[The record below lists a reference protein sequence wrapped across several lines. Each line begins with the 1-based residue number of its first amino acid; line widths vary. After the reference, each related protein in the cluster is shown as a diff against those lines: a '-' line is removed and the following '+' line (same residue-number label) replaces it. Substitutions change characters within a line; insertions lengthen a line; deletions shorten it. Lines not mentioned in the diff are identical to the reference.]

1 MPTINVRKIN
11 SSVGDLVW
19 IPANTP
25 LMFYLPKEEHEFAW
39 RATEKKE
46 PEYGLIM
53 SENRDTYRVLVRSE
67 EFYVQKRLVY
77 GVENDY

>member
-1 MPTINVRKIN
+1 MIKETTSI
-11 SSVGDLVW
+11 GDLVW

-39 RATEKKE
+39 TATEKKE
-46 PEYGLIM
+46 PAYGLIV
-53 SENRDTYRVLVRSE
+53 SEEKGIFRVLVGKE
-67 EFYVQKRLVY
+67 EFYVHKRTVY